1 MTSGSNCDFK
11 QLTSGRALGKL
22 RRKTAAPVDMM
33 FFNHDVPYHGT
44 LGNRNIHHGTA
55 LPLKN
60 TNNIEM
66 HHTEGYPLVGILVG
80 IAPYFRAVKNLPGAN
95 HAIGAVK
102 YRDTLYVCDPL
113 GKDREVNL
121 VNTILNQLV
130 THYECR
136 RSVLYKGPS
145 LQTADSCVGYSSN
158 FIATLLQY
166 FQKGG
171 SNFNQAYYNREMHR
185 TLSSNVGMVF
195 GQGNE
200 PSILRSLEKRS
211 IPKVATRSKPSAKG
225 ARTLKPVKGRVTKY
239 KE

>member
-1 MTSGSNCDFK
+1 MIIFDHG
-11 QLTSGRALGKL
+11 
-22 RRKTAAPVDMM
+22 
-33 FFNHDVPYHGT
+33 VPYHGT
-44 LGNRNIHHGTA
+44 LGNININHGTV

-66 HHTEGYPLVGILVG
+66 HHTKGYPLVGILVG
-80 IAPYFRAVKNLPGAN
+80 IAPYRKGVKNVPAMN

-102 YRDTLYVCDPL
+102 SGDTLYACDPF
-113 GKDREVNL
+113 GDTREVNL
-121 VNTILNQLV
+121 VKTILNQV
-130 THYECR
+130 AKHYNCTR
-136 RSVLYKGPS
+136 GVIYKGPS

-166 FQKGG
+166 FHQGG

-200 PSILRSLEKRS
+200 QTILRSLEKRGRPS
-211 IPKVATRSKPSAKG
+211 VVRKPKPPAKRARTLRPSAKG
-225 ARTLKPVKGRVTKY
+225 ARTLKPVKGRVTKR
-239 KE
+239 